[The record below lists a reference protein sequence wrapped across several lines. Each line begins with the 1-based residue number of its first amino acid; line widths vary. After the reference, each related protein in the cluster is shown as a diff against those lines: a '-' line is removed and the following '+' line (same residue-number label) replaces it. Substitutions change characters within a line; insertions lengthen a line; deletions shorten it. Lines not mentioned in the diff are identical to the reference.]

1 MSLESVRAE
10 IMDESVDVESEKES
24 ELPRPLPPAPHLCV
38 RLAKGYI
45 SLSDTK
51 LVSSQAAL

>member
-1 MSLESVRAE
+1 
-10 IMDESVDVESEKES
+10 MDESVDVESEKES

-51 LVSSQAAL
+51 LVSSQTAL